1 MYDSTTDTLDHV
13 HKVQEYMRRAVDN
26 LAHRAIT
33 HDKSKLE
40 DPEKAA
46 WDEATPKLAELTYGS
61 EEYRATLREI
71 RPAVQ
76 HHYQQNSHHP
86 EHYENGISDMSLLD
100 LIEMLC
106 DWKAASLRTKDGD
119 LMASLEYN
127 GERFDIS
134 PDLMNILSNT
144 IEELGLA

>member
-1 MYDSTTDTLDHV
+1 MYDSTQDTLDHV

-33 HDKSKLE
+33 HDASKLE
-40 DPEKAA
+40 DPEKSA
-46 WDEATPKLAELTYGS
+46 WDVATPKLAELTYGT
-61 EEYRATLREI
+61 EEYRASLREI
-71 RPAVQ
+71 KPAVQ

-119 LMASLEYN
+119 LMASLEHN

-134 PDLMNILSNT
+134 PDLMSILSNT